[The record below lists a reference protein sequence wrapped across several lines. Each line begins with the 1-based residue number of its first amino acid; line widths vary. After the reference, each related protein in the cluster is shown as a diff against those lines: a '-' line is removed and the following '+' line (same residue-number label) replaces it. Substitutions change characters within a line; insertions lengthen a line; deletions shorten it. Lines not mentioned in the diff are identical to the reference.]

1 MQRKKLLS
9 KDKINKEGENSSKK
23 KKKNYVGLHPAQRIS
38 FARQR
43 TVECF
48 NIINKAKERVTNTP
62 K

>member
-9 KDKINKEGENSSKK
+9 KDKINKEGENSSK

-48 NIINKAKERVTNTP
+48 NIINKAEERVNNTE